1 MSESSAYKL
10 SIRNSSDLT
19 VYNRNIV
26 LSNCTTTTPIP
37 TPTNSS
43 DVTRYIQE
51 QTMLCNS
58 AAVKHLWL
66 WR

>member
-1 MSESSAYKL
+1 MSDLYKL

-26 LSNCTTTTPIP
+26 LANCTATTPIP

-43 DVTRYIQE
+43 DVTRYTKE
-51 QTMLCNS
+51 QTMLCDS
-58 AAVKHLWL
+58 AAVKRLWL

>member
-1 MSESSAYKL
+1 MYKL

-19 VYNRNIV
+19 VYNRNKV
-26 LSNCTTTTPIP
+26 LANCAATPIP

-43 DVTRYIQE
+43 DVTRYTKE
-51 QTMLCNS
+51 QTMLCDS
-58 AAVKHLWL
+58 AAVKQLWL